1 MISKLV
7 RIVLTAVAVALLD
20 RMLKGGVWPRTDST
34 KKSNQS
40 NGQVI
45 EIDDYEIVDE
55 NQNPASEGHKVII
68 Q

>member
-7 RIVLTAVAVALLD
+7 RIMLTAVAVALLD
-20 RMLKGGVWPRTDST
+20 KMLKGGAWPRTDST
-34 KKSNQS
+34 EKSTKS
-40 NGQVI
+40 NGQII

-55 NQNPASEGHKVII
+55 NQNPASEGYKVII